1 MVVVRDERTVNPSF
15 GKPGDARLGRSL
27 AGQTGGSTKRWPGV
41 GAPASAKRRRPDI
54 VAKDAKT
61 VSLLRCARAS
71 VTRGVSLRP
80 LRRSGVAPFACAGWG
95 LAGASAVAAEECEAV
110 CDPVSFAKQP
120 RAGICRQEDP
130 AVCGLPCLWLFTRP
144 PRPGFLGGTRE
155 GQRAL
160 RPTGPGVRVRGRAA
174 RTFRTTRQLS
184 KALIFQV
191 ELVSFTCTHGGT
203 PIARHRSAPSDKGG
217 WVGATG
223 VAFSRQ
229 GRLAKPQ
236 RIDS

>member
-1 MVVVRDERTVNPSF
+1 MARTRRHNRLWHRRHPMVVVRDERTVNPSF

-130 AVCGLPCLWLFTRP
+130 AVCSLPRLWLFYPPASPRVPWGNSGRP
-144 PRPGFLGGTRE
+144 ARPSPDRPRCP
-155 GQRAL
+155 
-160 RPTGPGVRVRGRAA
+160 
-174 RTFRTTRQLS
+174 
-184 KALIFQV
+184 
-191 ELVSFTCTHGGT
+191 
-203 PIARHRSAPSDKGG
+203 RSGKGG
-217 WVGATG
+217 ADLPHHQAT
-223 VAFSRQ
+223 
-229 GRLAKPQ
+229 L
-236 RIDS
+236 